1 MIYDLTNPL
10 HRKQFAKRCNKML
23 ALRLE
28 KIELINRSKRSIRQ
42 NDYLHVLVRILAIET
57 GVTEEYSKQVY
68 FKQFAN
74 PSLFIRVSEDK
85 VSGTKIQYLR
95 SSADLT
101 TEEMSRAINTFRH
114 WSEDNGYYL
123 PEANIDDEGNLTF
136 ASEDDERAYHQAELE
151 TSRLENYLQ

>member
-1 MIYDLTNPL
+1 
-10 HRKQFAKRCNKML
+10 ML

-28 KIELINRSKRSIRQ
+28 KIELINKSKRSIKQ
-42 NDYLHVLVRILAIET
+42 NDYLHVLIRILAIET

-74 PSLFIRVSEDK
+74 PSLFIRESEDK
-85 VSGTKIQYLR
+85 VSGMKIQYLR

-101 TEEMSRAINTFRH
+101 IDEMARAINSFRH

-123 PEANIDDEGNLTF
+123 PEASIDDEGNMVF
-136 ASEDDERAYHQAELE
+136 ASDEDEKAYHQAELE
-151 TSRLENYLQ
+151 SARLENYL